1 MDSGNKTLNQRRSV
15 LMEHLNL
22 LIVIATATYAILD
35 KYLGI
40 EVESYVYLSFFL
52 FATINWLLIR
62 YDYIETS
69 KVFGLLAFNIM
80 IFLIATSEPFATGMY
95 LQYVTAG
102 AVALALYG
110 YEQWKGALLFVL
122 LSLGLNV
129 ITFTSELS
137 FIQWREADSE
147 QASIFFVL
155 NTLIAAF
162 VSVYAFMLYSKIN
175 YDSELAL
182 KANER
187 VIKKQ
192 NDELLKT
199 NAELDRFVYSASHDL
214 RSPLSTLT
222 GLINLSKLEKDEAEK
237 SKYLDLMSDRIRAMD
252 IFISEIIDYSR
263 NSRVELKTESIN
275 AKLFLE
281 SIADDLRYHAGKES
295 IEIHWEI
302 PEDLV
307 ITTDVSRLKIIFSN
321 LISNA
326 IKYHDPAKEIS
337 WIKLKAEE
345 ALQKIKIIVE
355 DNGIGINK
363 ELQGAIFDMF
373 YRAHEHS
380 TGSGLGLYIV
390 KETLTKLNGSILV
403 DSTEG
408 EGCRFQVVL
417 PSIL

>member
-1 MDSGNKTLNQRRSV
+1 MNPENRSLGEKRGV
-15 LMEHLNL
+15 LMKHLNL
-22 LIVIATATYAILD
+22 LVFIVTCCYVLLD

-40 EVESYVYLSFFL
+40 EVENYVYLGFFL
-52 FATINWLLIR
+52 FALINALLLK
-62 YDYIETS
+62 YDHIEIS
-69 KVFGLLAFNIM
+69 KIFGLGVFNLM
-80 IFLIATSEPFATGMY
+80 VFLTTTSEPFTTGMH
-95 LQYVTAG
+95 LHFVTAG

-110 YEQWKGALLFVL
+110 YEQWAKATLFVL
-122 LSLGLNV
+122 LSLTLDV
-129 ITFTSELS
+129 VAFTGDTSY
-137 FIQWREADSE
+137 IPWREVSNH
-147 QASIFFVL
+147 QARVFFIL
-155 NTLIAAF
+155 NTLIASA
-162 VSVYAFMLYSKIN
+162 VSVYTIMLYSKIN

-182 KANER
+182 RANER

-192 NDELLKT
+192 NDELIKT

-222 GLINLSKLEKDEAEK
+222 GLINLSKLETDEVEK
-237 SKYLDLMSDRIRAMD
+237 SKYLDLMSDRIKAMD

-263 NSRVELKTESIN
+263 NSRVEVKTEPIN

-281 SIADDLRYHAGKES
+281 SIADDLRYQAGKEC
-295 IEIHWEI
+295 IEIFWEI

-307 ITTDVSRLKIIFSN
+307 ITTDVPRLKIIFSN

-337 WIKLKAEE
+337 WIKLRAEE

-363 ELQGAIFDMF
+363 DLLGAIFDMF